1 MSLLNAPSIVSCQ
14 GKHIHHVPFALWL
27 EANFSEIGVKISS
40 AAIGLAVVKSGL
52 FGIWLDRYLH
62 LWCCGQHSGHSYQL
76 HSGEYQLQSGEQ
88 EGPCIHFQVGTVT
101 SGVGIRPNDT
111 GSGANRPVQPALKAG
126 PLVCGF
132 SGDSNAMPSASGTAS
147 TNGNRGS
154 QQSSSFWSLL
164 PSFDPSEDDIQESSQ
179 KARFIHE
186 CNAREGQAQ
195 LSSQVSYVA

>member
-1 MSLLNAPSIVSCQ
+1 MAQ
-14 GKHIHHVPFALWL
+14 GQFQRERGKDL
-27 EANFSEIGVKISS
+27 ECRHRIGC
-40 AAIGLAVVKSGL
+40 VVKSGL

-76 HSGEYQLQSGEQ
+76 HSGEQ

-111 GSGANRPVQPALKAG
+111 GSGANRIVLPALKAG

-132 SGDSNAMPSASGTAS
+132 SSDSNAMPSASGTAS
-147 TNGNRGS
+147 TDGNGDS

-164 PSFDPSEDDIQESSQ
+164 PSFDPSEDDIREFSQ

-195 LSSQVSYVA
+195 LSSQVCYVA